1 MVGSS
6 QLRLPLR
13 KGQHVCTRQGR
24 LVCTAHT
31 IHHPYA
37 APVVSRP
44 LTGDHSPEEADR
56 HAPIRG
62 RSSTLQSWSW
72 PTVSLSLLRGGL
84 SAEALRI
91 ASEEPKATHLCARTL
106 LSLLRF
112 IPLSVSSFHFGSFQ
126 FCIFFF
132 CMTLTVPSAF

>member
-91 ASEEPKATHLCARTL
+91 ASEEPKATHLCTHATPTAPFYPSQCFL
-106 LSLLRF
+106 F
-112 IPLSVSSFHFGSFQ
+112 SFLVLFSFA
-126 FCIFFF
+126 FFF